1 MSTNFESLSS
11 ASGFTATPPR
21 LAPQFRE
28 QLRRV
33 SLLSGMSDDELEW
46 FSSCTPQSFPAGSTL
61 IARGGTSNSLW
72 LLLEGSVAIR
82 DVTPEGGEVPVWT
95 LPVGSTFGEV
105 ALLASIASPWSYNTA
120 EPSILLR
127 LDEATFWRLMN
138 ESPAVRQATLRTMA
152 IRLQKTQQQAVHQE
166 KMAALGM
173 LAAGLMH
180 ELNNPGAAARRA
192 ATQLRDDLVRL
203 QQSSDRIHS
212 EPLAPSQRHC
222 LSELQKRALTTSK
235 PVHLNSLDQSD
246 AEQELADWM
255 EAASID
261 DAWKLA
267 PALSSIGLT
276 SADMVCAQHEFPPA
290 LFGESLAWLEAVVS
304 TNQRLATIED
314 SLGRVVELVRSV
326 KTYAYEGS
334 GKLHSIDLNDSIQ
347 ATLVMLGHKLR
358 ERGVQVER
366 ELAPALPRLNCAC
379 TGLNQVWTN
388 LLDNAIDAV
397 PPGGTI
403 RVHTWLEGP
412 ETEPDTKANRAS
424 STTPASATTAQAPE
438 KDTTA
443 SDAESQHGE
452 TYLGVLIA
460 DNGSGIPLDAQ
471 PRIFDPFYTTKE
483 SGVGTGLGL
492 GIVQKIIEQN
502 HGSIYFT
509 SEPGKTEFHIRIPV
523 SA

>member
-1 MSTNFESLSS
+1 MSTTTPTSVEALPS
-11 ASGFTATPPR
+11 ANPPR
-21 LAPQFRE
+21 LAPEFRE

-33 SLLSGMSDDELEW
+33 SLLSGMSDHELEW
-46 FSSCTPQSFPAGSTL
+46 FANCTPQTLPADTL
-61 IARGGTSNSLW
+61 LVSRGGNSNSLW

-82 DVTPEGGEVPVWT
+82 DATPDGGEVTVYT
-95 LPVGSTFGEV
+95 QPVGATFGEV
-105 ALLASIASPWSYNTA
+105 ALLASIPSPWSYITA
-120 EPSILLR
+120 EPSVLLR
-127 LDEATFWRLMN
+127 LDEAAFWRLMN
-138 ESPAVRQATLRTMA
+138 ESPTVRQATLRTMA

-192 ATQLRDDLVRL
+192 ATQLREDLVRL
-203 QQSSDRIHS
+203 QQSSDRIHA
-212 EPLAPSQRHC
+212 EPLAHSQRRC
-222 LSELQKRALTTSK
+222 LSDLQQRALTTTK
-235 PVHLNSLDQSD
+235 PVHLSSLEQSD

-276 SADMVCAQHEFPPA
+276 SADMVCAQHEFAPA
-290 LFGESLAWLEAVVS
+290 LFAESLAWLEAVVS

-314 SLGRVVELVRSV
+314 ALGRVVELVRSV

-334 GKLHSIDLNDSIQ
+334 GQLHSIDLNDSIQ

-358 ERGVQVER
+358 ERGIQVER
-366 ELAPALPRLNCAC
+366 DLAPSLPRLNCAC
-379 TGLNQVWTN
+379 SGLNQVWTN

-397 PPGGTI
+397 DQGGSI
-403 RVHTWLEGP
+403 HVRTWVEG
-412 ETEPDTKANRAS
+412 EG
-424 STTPASATTAQAPE
+424 STA
-438 KDTTA
+438 
-443 SDAESQHGE
+443 
-452 TYLGVLIA
+452 YLGVLIA

-483 SGVGTGLGL
+483 SGVGSGLGL
-492 GIVQKIIEQN
+492 GIVHKIIEQN
-502 HGSIYFT
+502 HGSIFFT
-509 SEPGKTEFHIRIPV
+509 SEPGKTEFHIRVPV
-523 SA
+523 SSS